1 MECVS
6 PDNGQVPIRPTVMV
20 VDDEVIARIV
30 LADEL
35 RDRGWNVVEAAS
47 ADEALR
53 VLQGG
58 VRIDLMVTDIR
69 MPGSI
74 DGVALARRA
83 RADLPGLPVVIVSGE
98 RPTDAARAV
107 CDGYFEKPYSIDR
120 LLDLVSDLMG

>member
-6 PDNGQVPIRPTVMV
+6 PDNGQVPTKPTVMV

-35 RDRGWNVVEAAS
+35 RERGWSVVEAAS

-58 VRIDLMVTDIR
+58 IRVDLMVTDIR

-83 RADLPGLPVVIVSGE
+83 RTDLPGLPVVIVSGE
-98 RPTDAARAV
+98 RPTDVARAV
-107 CDGYFEKPYSIDR
+107 CDGYFEKPYSIDC